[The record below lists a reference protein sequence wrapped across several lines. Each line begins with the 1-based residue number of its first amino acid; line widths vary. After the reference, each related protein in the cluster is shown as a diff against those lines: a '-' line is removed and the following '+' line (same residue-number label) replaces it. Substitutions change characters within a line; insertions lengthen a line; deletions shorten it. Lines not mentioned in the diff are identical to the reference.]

1 MEKSCFWCAYYWRN
15 GCVLHR
21 FVPSHNALSARQQ
34 HPFIPDQDK
43 NNMFLPSTSLK
54 DECTSHG
61 SLLLHSNCTAFSWDP
76 PQCCSGTVETTKNV
90 NHGTSGVVHQN
101 GSLSDAKAHLD
112 DKPINSH
119 SSQVRWTDHSLEES
133 PQEQVFLEKFFAK
146 KNDLHNHSYIQS
158 FATPKPSGCGPHEQ
172 TVGLHRAYEP
182 NASSC
187 CKLPVASLL
196 PNCSA
201 IGSLQDVTERLCS
214 THKVESLS
222 LVGGLD
228 GHIHQDKAPV
238 EKQPS
243 PTVQPASLQT
253 NKWPSSICHPQPQR
267 PLNGKLQRMCL
278 PSFLYVD

>member
-1 MEKSCFWCAYYWRN
+1 
-15 GCVLHR
+15 
-21 FVPSHNALSARQQ
+21 
-34 HPFIPDQDK
+34 
-43 NNMFLPSTSLK
+43 
-54 DECTSHG
+54 
-61 SLLLHSNCTAFSWDP
+61 
-76 PQCCSGTVETTKNV
+76 
-90 NHGTSGVVHQN
+90 VHQN

-267 PLNGKLQRMCL
+267 PLNGKLQRMCP

>member
-61 SLLLHSNCTAFSWDP
+61 SLLLHSNCTASSWDP

-172 TVGLHRAYEP
+172 TVGLHRPYEP

-214 THKVESLS
+214 THIRTKPQLRNSLLQLCS
-222 LVGGLD
+222 QLHCKQTS
-228 GHIHQDKAPV
+228 GH
-238 EKQPS
+238 
-243 PTVQPASLQT
+243 
-253 NKWPSSICHPQPQR
+253 
-267 PLNGKLQRMCL
+267 L
-278 PSFLYVD
+278 PSATHSLKDL